1 MPLQI
6 IEFKPGIDKEST
18 DYAAKGGWVDGNLI
32 RFRKGRVEKVGGWNK
47 LGDSYFL
54 GIARAL
60 HSWISLS
67 GTRFL
72 GLGTTFKY
80 YIEEGE
86 SYNDVT
92 PIRATTAAGDVTFSA
107 TNGSS
112 TITVTDTAHGAVN
125 NDFVTFS
132 GAVTLGGNITAAALN
147 QEYQISLVTSAN
159 TYEIT
164 AKNTSGTT
172 LTANSSDTGNGGS
185 AVVGQYQINVGLD
198 TFVTSSGWGVGTW
211 GAGAWSSSTALSVSN
226 QLRLWTH
233 DNYGENL
240 IINPRGGGIYRWV
253 ENDGVET
260 RAVELS
266 QVSGANSVPTAALQ
280 VITSETDRH
289 LICLGVDPL
298 VSGSR
303 TGVIDP
309 MLVAFSDSENEL
321 DFEPTAINSAGSV
334 RLSSGSFIVGGL
346 KSRQEILIWTDTAL
360 YSMTFIGPPLTF
372 AMNLVNEGSGLLGP
386 KAACNAPNGVYFAS
400 KTGFYFYNGAV
411 QKLPC
416 SVQEYVFNDL
426 DLGQAFKC
434 HMGVNSE
441 FGEVWFFYPSIE
453 DATGEISRYAI
464 FNYEE
469 NHWSIGSLVRY
480 AWLDA
485 GIEDLPFATAT
496 SSSQQCVF
504 RHESGF
510 DDYEDAMTGVFIESA
525 DIDISAGDSLAF
537 VKKLIP
543 DMAFVKES
551 GVSNNPAMNIVL
563 KRREFPG
570 DSLVVDSTSQITETT
585 QYKDVRT
592 RSRQIVL
599 RFESDDDAQAVD
611 QKGYKW
617 RVGAT
622 RLDLQP
628 SGRRA

>member
-1 MPLQI
+1 MPLQT
-6 IEFKPGIDKEST
+6 IEFTPGINKEST

-32 RFRKGRVEKVGGWNK
+32 RFRKGRVEKLGGWIK
-47 LGDSYFL
+47 LGDDSFL
-54 GIARAL
+54 GTGRAL
-60 HSWISLS
+60 HSWISLG

-72 GLGTTFKY
+72 GVGTTFKY

-92 PIRATTAAGDVTFSA
+92 PIRATTAAGDVIFSA
-107 TNGSS
+107 TDGSS
-112 TITVTDTAHGAVN
+112 TLTITDTAHGAVT

-132 GAVTLGGNITAAALN
+132 GAVTLGGNITAAVLN
-147 QEYQISLVTSAN
+147 QEYQISLVIDLD
-159 TYEIT
+159 TYEVV
-164 AKNTSGTT
+164 AKDTSGATV
-172 LTANSSDTGNGGS
+172 TANSSDTGNGGAS
-185 AVVGQYQINVGLD
+185 VVGAYQINVGLD
-198 TFVTSSGWGVGTW
+198 TFVSSSGWGVGTW
-211 GAGAWSSSTALSVSN
+211 GAGGWGSSQAISNTN

-233 DNYGENL
+233 DNFGENL
-240 IINPRGGGIYRWV
+240 IINPRGGGIYRWF
-253 ENDGVET
+253 ENDGVTT
-260 RAVELS
+260 RSVELS
-266 QVSGANSVPTAALQ
+266 QISGANAVPTVALQ

-303 TGVIDP
+303 TGSIDP

-321 DFEPTAINSAGSV
+321 DFEPTATNSAGSV

-372 AMNLVNEGSGLLGP
+372 AMNLVNEGAGLVGP

-416 SVQEYVFNDL
+416 TVQEYVFNDL

-453 DATGEISRYAI
+453 DGTGEISRYVI

-469 NHWSIGSLVRY
+469 NHWSIGSLIRY

-485 GIEDLPFATAT
+485 GIEDLPSATAEN
-496 SSSQQCVF
+496 SAQNCIF

-510 DDYEDAMTGVFIESA
+510 DSYDDAMTGVFIESA
-525 DIDISAGDSLAF
+525 DIDISSGDSFTF

-543 DMAFVKES
+543 DMAFVKEA
-551 GVSNNPAMNIVL
+551 GVSNDPAMNIVL
-563 KRREFPG
+563 KRRDFP
-570 DSLVVDSTSQITETT
+570 SQPLVTDSTSQITESTT
-585 QYKDVRT
+585 FKNLRT

-599 RFESDDDAQAVD
+599 RFESDDDANDVD